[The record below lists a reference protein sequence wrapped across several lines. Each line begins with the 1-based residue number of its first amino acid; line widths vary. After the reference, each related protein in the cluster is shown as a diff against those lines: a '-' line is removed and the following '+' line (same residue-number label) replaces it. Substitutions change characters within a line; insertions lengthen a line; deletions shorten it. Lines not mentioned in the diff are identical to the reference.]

1 MTEASVAVITPAAVN
16 DAAESVVEVA
26 TEVPSVDASTPADM
40 AVSAVDASPEAELS
54 ETESVAVVE
63 ALSRTTAAPVLE
75 EAVSDAPVV
84 IDPVADSVRDSVALS
99 EASATAE
106 AVVLSEVA
114 VVSADVAVAVSTAP
128 SLLYVPV
135 VVADSKGTTAMSSD
149 VVVVVVGVSVTKV
162 LTLLC
167 TLPVA
172 EERSERTTD
181 VISDVAVT
189 SVVED
194 PSPVSE
200 GTSGTETETDV
211 EPPEETDTSVGAS
224 VVPELTDV
232 SVASLVADEVGKDRL
247 SVVEAPT
254 GITTPELV
262 KVSAMSDSDGISSE
276 VEPATPDVVS
286 VVEAPTVPEALEGV
300 KVSCDVA
307 VDSLSD
313 GTRPPVG
320 RIWEV
325 LEPPVVEEDA
335 DASDVPENVA
345 EEPVESTGTTGR
357 VTSVVVDSVE
367 SEVVPDEPED
377 AVTEGGVVPE
387 AKGSV
392 ADVAD
397 VESVEPA
404 ETVLLPVGRTTSV
417 GNDTEMVEEA
427 LVLSTVWV
435 AEEPVDPEVLPG
447 GTTTSVS
454 DIVGVLT
461 LMTPLDEEAVD
472 PEELPGR
479 TTTPVEDVVEPDCAV
494 VVLSPAIDDP
504 AEAVELPVEDIVDA
518 VCAVV
523 VSSPSVDDPEADEP
537 PVEVGPVVSGGYTGV
552 TGVGRDRVPESET
565 LAAPVSEDEAVEG
578 VGPAGV
584 SVTPGMLTVVD
595 PAPGG
600 KPTSIAVVPDEEA
613 SETLVPVGVGVGT
626 LPVEVGLAPLAEA
639 PEEVVCSTTPGSG
652 TVPDAV
658 ETDTVELP
666 SLPVSPTDEVPEET
680 PGTAGTATVP
690 EGLISE
696 EATPPAELL
705 PDDELSV
712 TPTSAG
718 KVVPDEVGS
727 RKPDSVMAGEPVGV
741 EPDDESPLDADED
754 VLSEDPL
761 SGPTMAVV
769 ELLPGAVKDELDWGM
784 TGI

>member
-1 MTEASVAVITPAAVN
+1 
-16 DAAESVVEVA
+16 
-26 TEVPSVDASTPADM
+26 M

-427 LVLSTVWV
+427 LVLSTV
-435 AEEPVDPEVLPG
+435 
-447 GTTTSVS
+447 
-454 DIVGVLT
+454 
-461 LMTPLDEEAVD
+461 
-472 PEELPGR
+472 
-479 TTTPVEDVVEPDCAV
+479 
-494 VVLSPAIDDP
+494 
-504 AEAVELPVEDIVDA
+504 
-518 VCAVV
+518 
-523 VSSPSVDDPEADEP
+523 
-537 PVEVGPVVSGGYTGV
+537 
-552 TGVGRDRVPESET
+552 
-565 LAAPVSEDEAVEG
+565 
-578 VGPAGV
+578 
-584 SVTPGMLTVVD
+584 
-595 PAPGG
+595 
-600 KPTSIAVVPDEEA
+600 
-613 SETLVPVGVGVGT
+613 
-626 LPVEVGLAPLAEA
+626 
-639 PEEVVCSTTPGSG
+639 
-652 TVPDAV
+652 
-658 ETDTVELP
+658 
-666 SLPVSPTDEVPEET
+666 
-680 PGTAGTATVP
+680 
-690 EGLISE
+690 
-696 EATPPAELL
+696 
-705 PDDELSV
+705 
-712 TPTSAG
+712 
-718 KVVPDEVGS
+718 
-727 RKPDSVMAGEPVGV
+727 
-741 EPDDESPLDADED
+741 
-754 VLSEDPL
+754 
-761 SGPTMAVV
+761 
-769 ELLPGAVKDELDWGM
+769 
-784 TGI
+784 